1 MEKSSKRGKIPQS
14 DWPLIMARYE
24 AGETLASIARTYDCS
39 PPAISYVVSRS
50 RARQP
55 GTMAPPQ
62 PPSVAETQL
71 IKAPS
76 GEPAA
81 SGNASSPANGAF
93 SPNGAQPAND
103 QPNALSREPSRDELR
118 LTQPEASSADPRA
131 RRGEPWPR
139 EANGFVRSGAGERI
153 AAPPG
158 PTFPGPT
165 LPGLAPRA
173 VPSPQRAPAP
183 PAPAGPADGDQR
195 RTLHLSLGNGAP
207 GNGATPSAEHHPA
220 ERQNFASDGQ
230 PPYQPPAYQQ
240 PAYQHQPPQPQ
251 PGSERFAPPANPG
264 LQHSPAAPDR
274 GRERGGETGFSE
286 ARPVPY
292 NGPVQRADTDAAPR
306 KNGSSSYIDKDLRAR
321 VDGDIAAFLAAFDAA
336 LAEDTQQSRSALREA
351 TDRLLRVGARTQ
363 IELERLEARMPL
375 PPRDNIGRSEPAWR
389 QR

>member
-1 MEKSSKRGKIPQS
+1 
-14 DWPLIMARYE
+14 
-24 AGETLASIARTYDCS
+24 
-39 PPAISYVVSRS
+39 
-50 RARQP
+50 
-55 GTMAPPQ
+55 
-62 PPSVAETQL
+62 
-71 IKAPS
+71 
-76 GEPAA
+76 
-81 SGNASSPANGAF
+81 
-93 SPNGAQPAND
+93 
-103 QPNALSREPSRDELR
+103 
-118 LTQPEASSADPRA
+118 
-131 RRGEPWPR
+131 
-139 EANGFVRSGAGERI
+139 
-153 AAPPG
+153 
-158 PTFPGPT
+158 
-165 LPGLAPRA
+165 
-173 VPSPQRAPAP
+173 
-183 PAPAGPADGDQR
+183 
-195 RTLHLSLGNGAP
+195 LHLSLGNGAP

-286 ARPVPY
+286 ARPIPY